1 MTHSRFL
8 FTYMTILK
16 RNKNFDYILHCL
28 NLWKVCMAICMMQ
41 KSAHHQ
47 APHLG
52 LSLEMNEFSS
62 IDMAM
67 IKVPPD

>member
-1 MTHSRFL
+1 M
-8 FTYMTILK
+8 
-16 RNKNFDYILHCL
+16 
-28 NLWKVCMAICMMQ
+28 VVCMMQ
-41 KSAHHQ
+41 KCAHRQ

>member
-1 MTHSRFL
+1 M
-8 FTYMTILK
+8 
-16 RNKNFDYILHCL
+16 
-28 NLWKVCMAICMMQ
+28 VICMMQ
-41 KSAHHQ
+41 KSAHRQ

-62 IDMAM
+62 IDMTM

>member
-1 MTHSRFL
+1 MVI
-8 FTYMTILK
+8 YMM
-16 RNKNFDYILHCL
+16 R
-28 NLWKVCMAICMMQ
+28 
-41 KSAHHQ
+41 KSAHRQ

-62 IDMAM
+62 INMAM